1 MSSAFPGS
9 SACRAVSTKRQPL
22 TRPSTPEPS
31 RWGVPTR
38 ELAEKL
44 YGDPG
49 EREKVVRLARSLRR
63 LGFAVYGFG
72 GVYYLGTEA
81 VLEMAV
87 LRYGK
92 VGSGFYLGSLGTLR
106 NLAEKDPGRA
116 RELLADLKR
125 QVRELSRKLKV

>member
-1 MSSAFPGS
+1 
-9 SACRAVSTKRQPL
+9 
-22 TRPSTPEPS
+22 
-31 RWGVPTR
+31 
-38 ELAEKL
+38 
-44 YGDPG
+44 
-49 EREKVVRLARSLRR
+49 
-63 LGFAVYGFG
+63 
-72 GVYYLGTEA
+72 
-81 VLEMAV
+81 MAV